1 MRVERVDPQHVALI
15 SSAGE
20 AMILPNVEFTVMC
33 NRIRGGDFP
42 VDAKP
47 PTRPGRSSSAR
58 SGP

>member
-1 MRVERVDPQHVALI
+1 
-15 SSAGE
+15 
-20 AMILPNVEFTVMC
+20 MILPNVEFTVMC